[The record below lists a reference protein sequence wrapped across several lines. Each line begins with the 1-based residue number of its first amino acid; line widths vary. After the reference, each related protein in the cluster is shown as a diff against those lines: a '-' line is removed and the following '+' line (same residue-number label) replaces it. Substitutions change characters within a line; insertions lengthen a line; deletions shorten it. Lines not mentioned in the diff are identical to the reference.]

1 MNEHED
7 IKKISYAIDEMMFRY
22 LAVLRPMQAAAVES
36 KVGYHLLKRPVN
48 TILAYLNNHDG
59 EGVCSLA
66 KNVAVSE
73 KSIGRYIKQMTD
85 LGLLE
90 RSVDTEDLRVGRIFI
105 TQKGRDIMNEQE
117 EFAFDYMEKRF
128 CGGLSPAERR
138 KGFSPRFSNT
148 GKPYPRRAIR
158 CGKTTI
164 FLLAQYK
171 RKTAVSEIVFGP
183 RFCFRILFDLFFCD
197 SLRGVSLSRGIPLPT
212 LRCPY

>member
-128 CGGLSPAERR
+128 CGGLSSEEREELIRCCGEAERLFA
-138 KGFSPRFSNT
+138 KVLE
-148 GKPYPRRAIR
+148 Y
-158 CGKTTI
+158 GKT
-164 FLLAQYK
+164 LSAPGDK
-171 RKTAVSEIVFGP
+171 VRKDDDIPFG
-183 RFCFRILFDLFFCD
+183 
-197 SLRGVSLSRGIPLPT
+197 SV
-212 LRCPY
+212 